1 MNRRKGFTLIEL
13 LVVIAIIAILA
24 AIIFPV
30 FSRVKVGAYKSSD
43 LSNMNAIRSS
53 LQIYRADQ
61 GGYPPELLGYVTT
74 YSGGSTPTVGD
85 MVPANQVV
93 GALFPKRISS
103 LDTLRPAY
111 LRPPTGSV
119 TGFTAAYWP
128 NKLDGSGGANP
139 GMFQKYGPTDHYADN
154 GSNVERCFNPGGGSP
169 PVTAVSY
176 YYTISGYDVAN
187 VQWEPG
193 TPNAGKPRAEIHY
206 APFWSGYTVAADPC
220 NATAQEHGS
229 ALDDP
234 RQLGYSEP
242 PGTTVVTWD
251 TFFREYDAGEL
262 DHVKSDLVLF
272 LEGNAKLYDSALMA
286 TISWKATP

>member
-1 MNRRKGFTLIEL
+1 MIRRKGFTLIEL

-30 FSRVKVGAYKSSD
+30 FSRVKVSAYKSSD
-43 LSNMNAIRSS
+43 LSNLNAIRSS

-61 GGYPPELLGYVTT
+61 GGYPPELLGYVTQ
-74 YSGGSTPTVGD
+74 YSGGPNPTVGD

-103 LDTLRPAY
+103 LDTLRPAL
-111 LRPPTGSV
+111 LRPPAGSGY
-119 TGFTAAYWP
+119 TQFSTALWP
-128 NKLDGSGGANP
+128 NKLNGAGGANP
-139 GMFQKYGPTDHYADN
+139 GMFQKYGPTDTYQD
-154 GSNVERCFNPGGGSP
+154 GSSFVERCFNPGGITPS
-169 PVTAVSY
+169 AVQNY
-176 YYTISGYDVAN
+176 YYTISGYDVAS

-193 TPNAGKPRAEIHY
+193 TTLAGKQRMEIHY

-220 NATAQEHGS
+220 NPTAQEQGS

-251 TFFREYDAGEL
+251 SFFREYNGGEL